1 VVADL
6 VDVTRLQMA
15 DPEHRVPH
23 LAFQPEAMADIPV
36 LPMADVRTS
45 FYLRLRV
52 DDRPGVL
59 ADLARVLSDAGIS
72 VGSMFQQPHG
82 EHQADIIFLTHEA
95 REGDVD
101 QALRVI
107 RDLPFVGSDVTRLRV
122 ENIN

>member
-1 VVADL
+1 

-15 DPEHRVPH
+15 DPEHQVPH
-23 LAFQPEAMADIPV
+23 LAFQPDAMADIPV
-36 LPMADVRTS
+36 LPMAEVRTS
-45 FYLRLRV
+45 FYMRLRV

-59 ADLARVLSDAGIS
+59 ADRARELYQVGTT

-101 QALRVI
+101 DALTAI
-107 RDLPFVGSDVTRLRV
+107 RALPFIHSGVTRLRV